1 MVQVKNRTPASEEEM
16 IRDAHPWT
24 VPIRMEDVPEIG
36 RHVSLVADDKARL
49 AVAEAAGVNG
59 VVRFEAEFDITPQG
73 RDRLHVVGGIS
84 ALVRQTC
91 VVTLEP
97 ITNEVI
103 EPIDVMFAPGTELT
117 SGRHELSIEAMDPL
131 ERIVNGRIDLGALA
145 TEFLIL
151 GIDPYPRKPGAV
163 FELPRE
169 QKVNTTA
176 FAALST
182 LKK

>member
-1 MVQVKNRTPASEEEM
+1 MKM
-16 IRDAHPWT
+16 IRDAHPWS

-36 RHVSLVADDKARL
+36 RHVSLVADEQARTSVS
-49 AVAEAAGVNG
+49 AAAGVDAIE
-59 VVRFEAEFDITPQG
+59 RFEAEFDITPHG

-84 ALVRQTC
+84 AIVRQTC

-97 ITNEVI
+97 ITNDVTES
-103 EPIDVMFAPGTELT
+103 IDVIFAPGTEPT
-117 SGRHELSIEAMDPL
+117 SGRHEVAIDATDPP

-151 GIDPYPRKPGAV
+151 GIDPYPRQAGAV
-163 FELPRE
+163 FDDQPE
-169 QKVNTTA
+169 QEVRATA
-176 FAALST
+176 FAALSA